1 VEYFVGQS
9 EGPAQVGVAALDDG
23 SGRSA
28 LLAGNVDEALLRLTT
43 QINDEPS
50 SFTLLYDLYAACLA
64 AGDDASARDAL
75 NTAASLH
82 AIEIMRE
89 SNVDLSRF
97 STDSDY
103 AFQICSAYYQLE
115 HPGVASVAAG
125 RAIHL
130 GLMDEQVLK
139 TYGLSLQHQGRV
151 EEATEIYRAG
161 ADGLA
166 SASMHQFLMYALFF
180 VPDGVERNSQEAMR
194 WAEQFAR
201 VVASVPQIPKPLA
214 GRRLKIGYVAPN
226 FSTLQLAQ
234 FLVPILEAHDRTRVE
249 ITLYTTSMAAEA
261 GLTADRVVEIGR
273 LSDDQAK
280 AAIMR
285 DGIDVL
291 IDTWGHTAGNRMGI
305 FARRAAPVQVSWI
318 NYVQTTGLR
327 TMDYALHADSME
339 VEGTNKLFT
348 EKIWYLGDLT
358 IPYRPK
364 CRAQTPSPAPALV
377 NGYVTF
383 GCFNHPAKVSEVSV
397 FHWAEILKAVP
408 TAKLL
413 LKYRYYRDP
422 LVRAQFCARFAAVG
436 IDQSRLLFEAHSLG
450 DDYLAAFGRVD
461 LMLDPSPCPGGTTTC
476 DAVAN
481 SVPVVTL
488 AGDNFYSRIGVQVV
502 AGAGIPEMVAESWD
516 QYIQIAVG
524 LAENVEV
531 LAATRARLGSGFE
544 TSVLRDEVNFTRHL
558 EDVFFEMTALAMTR
572 ARSKGLVHGK
582 INKRKM
588 S

>member
-1 VEYFVGQS
+1 MGQGEDS
-9 EGPAQVGVAALDDG
+9 TLVDMGTTDGPGDDG
-23 SGRSA
+23 SGRAA
-28 LLAGNVDEALLRLTT
+28 LLAGNVEEAISRLTT
-43 QINDEPS
+43 QIQGGAS
-50 SFTLLYDLYAACLA
+50 SFGLLYDLYAACLA
-64 AGDDASARDAL
+64 AGDDTSAREAL
-75 NTAASLH
+75 NRAVTLH
-82 AIEIMRE
+82 SFEVMRE
-89 SNVDLSRF
+89 FNVDLPRF

-103 AFQICSAYYQLE
+103 AFEICSACYRQD

-130 GLMDEQVLK
+130 GRMDEQLLT

-161 ADGLA
+161 ADGFA
-166 SASMHQFLMYALFF
+166 SAPMHQFLMYALFF
-180 VPDGVERNSQEAMR
+180 VPDGVERYSKEAVI
-194 WAEQFAR
+194 WAKQFAS
-201 VVASVPQIPKPLA
+201 VVASAPQLPKPLA

-226 FSTLQLAQ
+226 FSNSQLAQ
-234 FLVPILEAHDRTRVE
+234 FVIPILEAHDRNRVE
-249 ITLYTTSMAAEA
+249 ITLYTTAMAAEA

-273 LSDDQAK
+273 LSDDQAR
-280 AAIMR
+280 AVIMR

-318 NYVQTTGLR
+318 NYVQTTGLK
-327 TMDYALHADSME
+327 TMDYALHADSMD
-339 VEGTNKLFT
+339 VEGTDKLFT
-348 EKIWYLGDLT
+348 EKIWHLGDLT

-364 CRAQTPSPAPALV
+364 VRAQTPSPAPALA

-383 GCFNHPAKVSEVSV
+383 GCFNHPSKVSAVSIS
-397 FHWAEILKAVP
+397 HWADILKAVP

-422 LVRAQFCARFAAVG
+422 LVRAQFCARFAAAG
-436 IDQSRLLFEAHSLG
+436 IDQDRLLFEAHSVG
-450 DDYLAAFGRVD
+450 DNYLAAFGRVD
-461 LMLDPSPCPGGTTTC
+461 MMLDPSPCPGGTTTC

-502 AGAGIPEMVAESWD
+502 AGAGIPEMVAESWE
-516 QYIQIAVG
+516 QYVQIAID
-524 LAENVEV
+524 LAENVEA
-531 LAATRARLGSGFE
+531 LAAMRARLGCGFE
-544 TSVLRDEVNFTRHL
+544 TSILRDEVSFTRHL
-558 EDVFFEMTALAMTR
+558 EDVFFEMTALAMTPG
-572 ARSKGLVHGK
+572 RSKGLAHGK
-582 INKRKM
+582 IKKRKF